1 MNLFMKIT
9 CFKNA
14 ARTGTL
20 ALKSRK
26 RTVVKSNVERLKRD
40 LPDGTNIKDQG
51 TNVVIKLLKS
61 SPDATVPICY
71 FSRVK
76 TISYFSFVWNVFV
89 NLHFLTIS
97 AIWQNGEKHKYHDFL
112 LYFQPAPICAA
123 FSLHR
128 PAHLRALS
136 NTFWRAQVR
145 SDLFA
150 SFSRLWS
157 YSKQPSLSKSTG
169 L

>member
-1 MNLFMKIT
+1 MKIT

-26 RTVVKSNVERLKRD
+26 IKESTVAKSNAKRLKRD
-40 LPDGTNIKDQG
+40 LPEGTNIKDQG
-51 TNVVIKLLKS
+51 TNVVIKLLKA

-89 NLHFLTIS
+89 NLHFLTI
-97 AIWQNGEKHKYHDFL
+97 
-112 LYFQPAPICAA
+112 
-123 FSLHR
+123 
-128 PAHLRALS
+128 
-136 NTFWRAQVR
+136 
-145 SDLFA
+145 
-150 SFSRLWS
+150 
-157 YSKQPSLSKSTG
+157 
-169 L
+169 